1 MEPTRSITMT
11 PRNTRINAAAPTRR
25 WPRPL
30 TPIVGLGLTLAVF
43 APVAPSQA
51 DSAQA
56 YCVLSWA
63 KRGQPLEEGPCQWS
77 QRQGNANILFKN
89 QRFDF
94 PAAEEGK
101 TFTRTNRPGNEA
113 GPVFSRQGK
122 FTLSVYWRQPAK
134 EKGGW

>member
-1 MEPTRSITMT
+1 MSR
-11 PRNTRINAAAPTRR
+11 RNPLMPTRR
-25 WPRPL
+25 WPRLLKP
-30 TPIVGLGLTLAVF
+30 VAGLGLTLAVL
-43 APVAPSQA
+43 APWAPSAA

-63 KRGQPLEEGPCQWS
+63 KPGHPLEEGPCQWS

-94 PAAEEGK
+94 PAAEEGT

-113 GPVFSRQGK
+113 GPVFSRPGK
-122 FTLSVYWRQPAK
+122 YTLSVYWRRPAK
-134 EKGGW
+134 ESGGW